1 MAMHGKRILIKLVNK
16 KTGTYY
22 VTVKNPKTTTD
33 KLRLMK
39 YDKVTRKHEV
49 FTEDKVK

>member
-1 MAMHGKRILIKLVNK
+1 MAMHGKRVLIKLVNK
-16 KTGTYY
+16 STGTFY

-33 KLRLMK
+33 KLRLKK

-49 FTEDKVK
+49 FVEDKVK